1 MVDESVVTAI
11 SSICAV
17 LNCAY
22 IAFELYAASGGYIRN
37 ATSFNLVTAAV
48 CALSLGSDIMLLKSV
63 SCGSTMPR
71 ATTGNQGIPK
81 GTLKRMRLALCA
93 KALVIT
99 FEFFAAIFDGYNCA
113 QDCLRYLYGNN
124 LKWQEEALL
133 MLFLIGTTIATAIK
147 GVLLF
152 LIHDYYEGVKQ
163 QGTLTSNGLE
173 DTFEKEEPG
182 LPATP
187 QQVPQPIPG
196 VYYPAGGMLLLG
208 APMPTG
214 GPAAAPAQR

>member
-113 QDCLRYLYGNN
+113 QD
-124 LKWQEEALL
+124 EALL